1 MTPPLTVMV
10 VGAGRFGRNY
20 LNILS
25 KDNSQIPPPLPR
37 IDTLVLSRTNLVS
50 ARDTAKAIA
59 TASDC
64 TVKHVV
70 GVEIANEGQLRD
82 ALSRH
87 APQLICIT
95 ARDAALGDTIHAQ
108 YAKQALDFGAVLCE
122 KPFSR
127 AKGDDQSIAELKALA
142 NHPNAAQF
150 GLELPIAVLGRAMDK
165 DPKLQ
170 HKWQKAEM
178 VAFLW
183 QKQGHAGDPL
193 SDLINDLAIHPWS
206 LLPPSWQVT
215 VESVQM
221 SHLHIDIA
229 MVLRPDQKQLSP
241 KPCHIRLSIGGQ
253 FRGFC
258 LDKCAFQ
265 IRFEKGQL
273 QLHELSI
280 PWQAVISEK
289 HVPSTPHTITTVDNP
304 LRCHIKAALAG
315 KPLVDLQQ
323 TYHSQ
328 QFLEQIHALLLKDE
342 VIFPHP

>member
-1 MTPPLTVMV
+1 MNPPLTVMV

-20 LNILS
+20 LNIISKEKSQTPLS
-25 KDNSQIPPPLPR
+25 LPR
-37 IDTLVLSRTNLVS
+37 IDTLVLSRTNLGS

-59 TASDC
+59 AASDC

-70 GVEIANEGQLRD
+70 GVEIANEGQLCE
-82 ALSRH
+82 ALNRH
-87 APQLICIT
+87 VPQLICIT
-95 ARDAALGDTIHAQ
+95 ARDAALGDAIHAQ
-108 YAKQALDFGAVLCE
+108 YARQALDFGAVLCE
-122 KPFSR
+122 KPFSS
-127 AKGDDQSIAELKALA
+127 AKGDDQSLAELKALA
-142 NHPNAAQF
+142 KHPNATKF

-170 HKWQKAEM
+170 YKWQRAEM
-178 VAFLW
+178 VGFLW
-183 QKQGHAGDPL
+183 QKQDHAGAFL

-206 LLPPSWQVT
+206 ILPPSWQVT

-221 SHLHIDIA
+221 SQQHIDIA
-229 MVLRPDQKQLSP
+229 MVLKPDKKPLSP
-241 KPCHIRLSIGGQ
+241 KPCHIRLSTGGQ

-258 LDKCAFQ
+258 LDKCTFQ

-280 PWQAVISEK
+280 PWQAVMSEK
-289 HVPSTPHTITTVDNP
+289 HVPSATQTIATVDNP
-304 LRCHIKAALAG
+304 LRCHIRAALAG
-315 KPLVDLQQ
+315 KPLVGLQR

-328 QFLEQIHALLLKDE
+328 QFLEQIHAFFLKSE